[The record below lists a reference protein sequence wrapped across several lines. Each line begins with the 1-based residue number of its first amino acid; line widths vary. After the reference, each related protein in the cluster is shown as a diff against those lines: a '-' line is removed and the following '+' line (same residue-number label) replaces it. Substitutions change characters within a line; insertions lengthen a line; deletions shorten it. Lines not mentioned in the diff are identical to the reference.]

1 MYVGSTAGRFGNPSE
16 IVGKKRM
23 GQASSDI
30 HGFGNRPDR
39 QWPGYRGLRESLP
52 AAGAATLDSWRT
64 ASVANGNSRLGVFDP
79 DVFSAGWN
87 VSGRSD
93 HYAVFEA
100 TLLCF
105 FVMMRWTR
113 PA

>member
-1 MYVGSTAGRFGNPSE
+1 
-16 IVGKKRM
+16 
-23 GQASSDI
+23 
-30 HGFGNRPDR
+30 
-39 QWPGYRGLRESLP
+39 
-52 AAGAATLDSWRT
+52 
-64 ASVANGNSRLGVFDP
+64 LGVFDP